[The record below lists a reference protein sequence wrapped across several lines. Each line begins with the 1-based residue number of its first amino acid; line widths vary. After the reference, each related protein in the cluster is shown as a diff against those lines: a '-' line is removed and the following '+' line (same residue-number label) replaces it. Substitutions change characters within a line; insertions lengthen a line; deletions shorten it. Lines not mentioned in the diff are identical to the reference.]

1 MFRQLLFK
9 DSACIALLLLDEEE
23 YKRSKHNHIWVHE
36 MLRKRKI
43 ESEFVTLYR
52 ELNEDE
58 IEVL

>member
-9 DSACIALLLLDEEE
+9 DSACIAILLDEEE
-23 YKRSKHNHIWVHE
+23 NKRSKHNHIWVHE

-43 ESEFVTLYR
+43 EGEFVTLYR